1 MLALLIGVALGQSS
15 GLEPRPPALSAGFP
29 SASLP
34 WHPGG
39 GISASARRLSEH
51 VPNRQQNNGANYVLT
66 VFGVVLSYSGLWL
79 CFIVRTTQK
88 INVNIAENGVEAE
101 GVVHGKTHWEQR
113 VRNNNSNANDVKHH
127 FYFDLSFE
135 AHRMDGTTVRVRH
148 KKYMIPDISF
158 LPIWEEMSEDEVV
171 TVKYLQENPADFRVV
186 EPDLL
191 PSTPCCGLALVYCV
205 GSIFVAVG
213 VFICRDVIAL
223 YGLVMA
229 CAAATLFMYGSEIAK
244 KVISET
250 DQKSYLTIDELDG
263 GTAAPLLR
271 VEGHVVKR
279 GVHSDMDLEDEEY
292 GDEEEDEAE
301 ETDETDEDAEHEE
314 NVKRGLCCP

>member
-1 MLALLIGVALGQSS
+1 
-15 GLEPRPPALSAGFP
+15 
-29 SASLP
+29 
-34 WHPGG
+34 
-39 GISASARRLSEH
+39 
-51 VPNRQQNNGANYVLT
+51 
-66 VFGVVLSYSGLWL
+66 
-79 CFIVRTTQK
+79 
-88 INVNIAENGVEAE
+88 
-101 GVVHGKTHWEQR
+101 
-113 VRNNNSNANDVKHH
+113 
-127 FYFDLSFE
+127 
-135 AHRMDGTTVRVRH
+135 
-148 KKYMIPDISF
+148 MIPDISF

-191 PSTPCCGLALVYCV
+191 PSTPCCELAVVYCF

-213 VFICRDVIAL
+213 VRIGVQVWGEGLYGLLAL

-301 ETDETDEDAEHEE
+301 ETDEDAEHEE